1 MNIGLST
8 STVCSFASA
17 LLLAASALA
26 GPVIGDPSLIDAGL
40 EKGIVVDLDTWFAA
54 HPLKAGAP
62 SRSDTVFKSP
72 RTEVVTTTNRGSP
85 IGIHHHRTADELV
98 LVHKGRG
105 EIHVDG
111 KWVPVKAGDL
121 HVNPRG
127 VLHATRVAGGEDL
140 LVVSIFTPPR
150 AGGNDKVPAGGER
163 TGQVVGDE
171 TLIDTKWDKGFVL
184 SLDTWFAEHPIEAGK
199 PARSDGVFA
208 SPRGEVAIAALR
220 GASIPAHH
228 HTTFDEIVLVTGGEG
243 EMRLNDD
250 PATIGAGKLHINPRG
265 TVHATR
271 ATKGD
276 LRVVSIFAGTRTN
289 ADDRVPVKMD

>member
-8 STVCSFASA
+8 PTICSFASV

-40 EKGIVVDLDTWFAA
+40 EKGIVVDLDAWFAA
-54 HPLKAGAP
+54 HPLKAGDP

-72 RTEVVTTTNRGSP
+72 RTEVVSTTSRGAP
-85 IGIHHHRTADELV
+85 IGIHHHQTADELI
-98 LVHKGRG
+98 LIHKGHG
-105 EIHVDG
+105 EIYVDA
-111 KWVPVKAGDL
+111 KWIPVKAGDV

-127 VLHATRVAGGEDL
+127 VLHATRVADGEDL
-140 LVVSIFTPPR
+140 RVVSIFTPPR
-150 AGGNDKVPAGGER
+150 TGGNDRVPASGER
-163 TGQVVGDE
+163 IGQVVGDKA
-171 TLIDTKWDKGFVL
+171 LIDTEWDKGFVL
-184 SLDTWFAEHPIEAGK
+184 PLDTWFAEHPIAAGK
-199 PARSDGVFA
+199 PARSDQVFA

-220 GASIPAHH
+220 GASIPAHY

-289 ADDRVPVKMD
+289 ADDRVPVKTE